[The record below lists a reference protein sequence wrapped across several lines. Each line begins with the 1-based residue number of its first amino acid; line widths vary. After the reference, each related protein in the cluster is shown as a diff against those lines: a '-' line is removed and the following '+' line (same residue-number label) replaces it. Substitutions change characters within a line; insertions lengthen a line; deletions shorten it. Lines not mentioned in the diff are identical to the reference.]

1 MTVCEK
7 EEIRALIDQN
17 RLDEAVG
24 RIEQLL
30 KVDENSADLHFLLG
44 QIFQKRGEWGKAIN
58 QFQRVIELD
67 SQFPGAQNHID
78 MARSILGFYNP
89 DLMNP

>member
-1 MTVCEK
+1 MTVTQK
-7 EEIRALIDQN
+7 EEIRVLIDQN
-17 RLDEAVG
+17 KLDEAIA
-24 RIEQLL
+24 RIDQLL
-30 KVDENSADLHFLLG
+30 KEGEQSADLHFLYG
-44 QIFQKRGEWGKAIN
+44 QIFQKRGEWGRAIN

-67 SQFPGAQNHID
+67 PQFPGVQNQIE

>member
-1 MTVCEK
+1 MTETEKDEICE
-7 EEIRALIDQN
+7 LIDQN
-17 RLDEAVG
+17 NLDKAVV

-30 KVDENSADLHFLLG
+30 KVEENSADLHFLFG
-44 QIFQKRGEWGKAIN
+44 QIFQKREEWGRAIN
-58 QFQRVIELD
+58 QFQRVIELNPKY
-67 SQFPGAQNHID
+67 PGAQNQID

>member
-1 MTVCEK
+1 MTEAQLK
-7 EEIRALIDQN
+7 NIKTLIDQN
-17 RLDEAVG
+17 QLGEAVV

-30 KVDENSADLHFLLG
+30 NSSEKSADLHFLYG
-44 QIFQKRGEWGKAIN
+44 QIFQKRGEWGRAIN
-58 QFQRVIELD
+58 QFQCVLELD
-67 SQFPGAQNHID
+67 PQFPGAQNQIE